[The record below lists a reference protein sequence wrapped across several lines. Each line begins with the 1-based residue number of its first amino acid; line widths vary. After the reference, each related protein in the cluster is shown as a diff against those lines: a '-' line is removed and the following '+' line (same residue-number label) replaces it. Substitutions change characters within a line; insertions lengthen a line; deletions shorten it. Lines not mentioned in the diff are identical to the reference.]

1 MLRRKRAKDDG
12 MCVRRLR
19 RNLLST
25 FHLPLRAY
33 AATQYYS
40 VLHVNFLYNMS
51 FYQQAPGDEAG
62 ARKRKGRSRLY
73 HIVEMTLLRQL
84 RSNGNKAFDRTE
96 FRKI

>member
-40 VLHVNFLYNMS
+40 VLHLT
-51 FYQQAPGDEAG
+51 FYTIC
-62 ARKRKGRSRLY
+62 RSISKRQ
-73 HIVEMTLLRQL
+73 ETRQEL
-84 RSNGNKAFDRTE
+84 EKEKVDLDYIASSK
-96 FRKI
+96 